1 MRDSETTLLNEIDDF
16 LSVSNLSATAF
27 GEKVMNDRHLV
38 RRLKA
43 GGSVTLKT
51 AAKIRTFIKNW
62 KPPKRGRARPK
73 TSVPRAQAAA

>member
-1 MRDSETTLLNEIDDF
+1 MRKSETSLLNEIDEF

-38 RRLKA
+38 RRLKN

-51 AAKIRTFIKNW
+51 ADKIRTFIADW
-62 KPPKRGRARPK
+62 KPRGKGRARPK
-73 TSVPRAQAAA
+73 ASVQRSVAA